1 MKPLEFDTKF
11 CKNGKG
17 RLLTFIYDDEKFQMT
32 DSTNEHGCP
41 HKAMCA
47 ANDYFLLPEG
57 AWFGPDESCGK
68 KDTWVWQRGN
78 FFD

>member
-57 AWFGPDESCGK
+57 AWFGPEDPGGK